1 MIEVIPTP
9 VSEAVSRV
17 MGPVKVA
24 SAFEQGENGKKLP
37 QEMSTTGRPTDPV
50 DRAEALDSALESIN
64 DFVRSIDRELHFT
77 VDDELEK
84 TVVKVIDSGSGEV
97 IRQIPEDVFLE
108 LARNLRNDGELHLIN
123 ALS

>member
-9 VSEAVSRV
+9 VSEAVPRV
-17 MGPVKVA
+17 MGPAKVA